1 MKALRYIGPA
11 AVLLAFSVQGA
22 SAATLGTIEFER
34 FTNDTSPMVVDLGG
48 GNAAIPDATV
58 TLHQSNPGATTL
70 PNGLPDRHD
79 IHIDRTFLG
88 DMNPASADAINDR
101 FLFRVDSSTLGGA
114 SSTNATA
121 TLTLVTGVNTG
132 MDNVTFSVFEADASG
147 DPVGS
152 ALTSGA
158 GGTLKTS
165 LSAGVS
171 YLLQVAGNLHA
182 GGGATNVGR
191 YDIVYGTVI
200 PVPPA
205 LLLFLTA
212 LGAGLGLRRLRKDPA
227 PA

>member
-1 MKALRYIGPA
+1 MKALRYLGPA

-34 FTNDTSPMVVDLGG
+34 FTNGTSPMVVDLGG
-48 GNAAIPDATV
+48 GSAAIPDATV
-58 TLHQSNPGATTL
+58 TLNQFNGASTL
-70 PNGLPDRHD
+70 SNGLPDKYD

-88 DMNPASADAINDR
+88 DTNTATADAINDR

-132 MDNVTFSVFEADASG
+132 MDNVSFSVFEADAAG

-158 GGTLKTS
+158 GGTLKTA

-171 YLLQVAGNLHA
+171 YLLQVAGNLRA
-182 GGGATNVGR
+182 APNDTNVGR
-191 YDIVYGTVI
+191 YDIVYGTVV

-212 LGAGLGLRRLRKDPA
+212 LAAGLGLRRLRKDAA